1 MDVIVLEVVFF
12 SWHTLN
18 FHADGHVSKEGLSNV
33 GFSVDSQKALSSDV
47 PLSVKQVSGHGV
59 VTFPDYLVS

>member
-1 MDVIVLEVVFF
+1 M
-12 SWHTLN
+12 
-18 FHADGHVSKEGLSNV
+18 